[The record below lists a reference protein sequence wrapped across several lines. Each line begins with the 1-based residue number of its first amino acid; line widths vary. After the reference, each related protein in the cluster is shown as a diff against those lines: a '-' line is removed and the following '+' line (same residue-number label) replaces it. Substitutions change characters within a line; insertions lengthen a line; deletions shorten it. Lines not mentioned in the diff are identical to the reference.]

1 MSATSLHLDLPELPG
16 AAETL
21 REEVRAFIDAQ
32 RAAGNLPPPER
43 IGMGFDV
50 ATTKRIAAKGWI
62 GITWP
67 TQYGGQGRSALE
79 RYVVTEELLAAAVPV
94 GAHWVAD
101 RQSGPVL
108 LKFGSDEQKRFY
120 LPRIAAGDCYF
131 CIGMSEPEAGS
142 DLASLKAR
150 ADKVEGGW
158 RINGRKIWT
167 TNAHRVHYI
176 IALVRTSPADGSRH
190 AGLSQLIVD
199 LSAPGVTVSPIISMA
214 GEHDFN
220 EVLFEDVFVPDD
232 ALIGQEGNGWNQV
245 SAELAYERSGPER
258 WLSSF
263 RLISELIDVL
273 SGTVRASTLEELG
286 RLLSHLLALRQL
298 SMSVASMIQRGL
310 SPNLEAAIVK
320 DLGTKFEQ
328 EAVRVVRN
336 LVSSEDLITG
346 DRAPRLRALVGHAQ
360 VYAPAFTIRGGT
372 NEILRGIIARG
383 IGLR

>member
-1 MSATSLHLDLPELPG
+1 MSAATLHLDLPELPE
-16 AAETL
+16 AAEQL
-21 REEVRAFIDAQ
+21 RREVRAFVAGE
-32 RAAGNLPPPER
+32 RAAGHLPPPER
-43 IGMGFDV
+43 IGLGFDV

-62 GITWP
+62 GLTWP
-67 TQYGGQGRSALE
+67 RQYGGGERSALE
-79 RYVVTEELLAAAVPV
+79 RYVMNEELLAAALPV

-108 LKFGSDEQKRFY
+108 LKFGSETQKSFY
-120 LPRIAAGDCYF
+120 LPKIAAGDCYF
-131 CIGMSEPEAGS
+131 CIGMSEPESGS

-150 ADKVEGGW
+150 AEKVEGGW

-167 TNAHRVHYI
+167 TNAHRVHYM
-176 IALVRTSPADGSRH
+176 IALVRTSTVEGSRH

-199 LSAPGVTVSPIISMA
+199 LSLPGVTISPIISMA

-220 EVLFEDVFVPDD
+220 EVLMEDVFVPDD

-263 RLISELIDVL
+263 RLISELIDTL
-273 SGTVRASTLEELG
+273 GPDARPSSLEELG

-336 LVSSEDLITG
+336 IVSSEDLTANG
-346 DRAPRLRALVGHAQ
+346 RNARLRTLLAHAQ

>member
-1 MSATSLHLDLPELPG
+1 MTATALHLDLPELSEAG
-16 AAETL
+16 EAL
-21 REEVRAFIDAQ
+21 RRDVRAFVAEE
-32 RAAGNLPPPER
+32 RANGCLPPPSR
-43 IGMGFDV
+43 IGLGFDIP
-50 ATTKRIAAKGWI
+50 TTRRIAAKGWI
-62 GITWP
+62 GLTWP
-67 TQYGGQGRSALE
+67 ERYGGQARTALE
-79 RYVVTEELLAAAVPV
+79 RYVMNEELLAAALPV

-108 LKFGSDEQKRFY
+108 LKFGTEEQKRFY

-131 CIGMSEPEAGS
+131 CIGMSEPESGS

-150 ADKVEGGW
+150 AEKVAGGW

-167 TNAHRVHYI
+167 TNAHRVHYM
-176 IALVRTSPADGSRH
+176 IALVRTSVVEGSRH

-199 LSAPGVTVSPIISMA
+199 LKAPGVSISPIISMA

-220 EVLFEDVFVPDD
+220 EVLLEDVFVADE
-232 ALIGQEGNGWNQV
+232 ALIGREGNGWNQV

-263 RLISELIDVL
+263 RLLSELIDVL
-273 SGTVRASTLEELG
+273 DEGARPSSLEELG

-298 SMSVASMIQRGL
+298 SMSVASMIQQGK
-310 SPNLEAAIVK
+310 SPNVEASIVK

-328 EAVRVVRN
+328 EAVRVVRDI
-336 LVSSEDLITG
+336 VSAEDLIG
-346 DRAPRLRALVGHAQ
+346 GGRAPRLRQLLAHAQ